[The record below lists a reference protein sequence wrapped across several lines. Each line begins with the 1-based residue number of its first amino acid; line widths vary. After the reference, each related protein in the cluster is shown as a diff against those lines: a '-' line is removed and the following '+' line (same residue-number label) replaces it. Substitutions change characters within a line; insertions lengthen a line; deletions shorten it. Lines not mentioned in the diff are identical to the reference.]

1 MTSEATDEATDKTVN
16 ESKSELSKAI
26 RSSMFSDVSD
36 DMNNSLSVL
45 TTNVTK
51 DSIESG
57 GGSEPQRELTLEE
70 RIASMLNTGDSNSTT
85 KTYDHESDED
95 DISDLLS

>member
-1 MTSEATDEATDKTVN
+1 
-16 ESKSELSKAI
+16 
-26 RSSMFSDVSD
+26 MFSDVSD
-36 DMNNSLSVL
+36 DMNNSLSVS

-51 DSIESG
+51 DSIESR

-85 KTYDHESDED
+85 KTYDDHESDED